1 MKDTHGL
8 QHGAESTTA
17 YTGSLTHS
25 LSVCLSLSLHHFPGK
40 PGLAGFIEAKDDGS
54 GGDSWSYKLCKVPV
68 RSSPPTNYNTQL
80 FTSGI
85 PFLSPNQH
93 CQSTEGK
100 TGSLYLSDKI
110 VLRLSFCS
118 KLGLKLDFDPKDKAV
133 LAFVNKSSIKLIVPL
148 KAEHKIKF
156 IFKAKLI

>member
-1 MKDTHGL
+1 M
-8 QHGAESTTA
+8 
-17 YTGSLTHS
+17 
-25 LSVCLSLSLHHFPGK
+25 P
-40 PGLAGFIEAKDDGS
+40 I
-54 GGDSWSYKLCKVPV
+54 
-68 RSSPPTNYNTQL
+68 
-80 FTSGI
+80 
-85 PFLSPNQH
+85 LSPNQH